1 MARTLAATIRRHLIP
16 SVVGDRRTGLDKL
29 ISLLVV
35 AWRFCIHPV
44 GEYVKER
51 QAEAPGV
58 IWPTSQEVS
67 DSSPHSVP

>member
-1 MARTLAATIRRHLIP
+1 VP
-16 SVVGDRRTGLDKL
+16 RRTGLDKL

-35 AWRFCIHPV
+35 ALRFCIHPV
-44 GEYVKER
+44 GECVKER
-51 QAEAPGV
+51 QAGAPGV

>member
-1 MARTLAATIRRHLIP
+1 MARTLGATIRQYLIP
-16 SVVGDRRTGLDKL
+16 SVAGDRRTGLDKL

-35 AWRFCIHPV
+35 ARRFCIHTV

-51 QAEAPGV
+51 QAGAPGV
-58 IWPTSQEVS
+58 IWPTSQEVW